1 MNRRRIAHLDMDAF
15 FASVELLRRPE
26 LKGLP
31 VAIGGRGDSL
41 TAAGRAALIASRGV
55 VSTST
60 YPARA
65 FGVRSGMALRRAFEL
80 CPSLIV
86 LPVDFDAYRDCSR
99 RFKAAVREVAE
110 CIEDWGIDEI
120 YIDLTELPG
129 DALELAAE
137 IKRRVFAATGLTCSI
152 GIAPN
157 KLLAKIAS
165 DMNKPDGVTLIGE
178 EDITTRIWPLPA
190 RSVNGIGPKAAARLA
205 ELGIESIGQL
215 AAAPPALL
223 MRHFGPHYAAW
234 LLDAAH
240 GRDERPLCME
250 HEPKSRSREITF
262 PHDTRDGL
270 TLLSVIA
277 KLSQRVATDLSA
289 RGLAGRSIGI
299 KVKFE
304 DFTSHTRDH
313 RLARATSDYLKIR
326 DTAVHCLQRVAVDR
340 KIRLLGVK
348 VAELEE
354 ADPLLRGE
362 NLSLF

>member
-1 MNRRRIAHLDMDAF
+1 MKRRRIAHLDMDAF

-41 TAAGRAALIASRGV
+41 TPAGRAALIASRGV

-86 LPVDFDAYRDCSR
+86 LPVDFDAYRDMSR

-110 CIEDWGIDEI
+110 RIEDWGIDEI
-120 YIDLTELPG
+120 YIDLSDVPG
-129 DALELAAE
+129 DDLELAAE
-137 IKRRVFAATGLTCSI
+137 IKRRVLAATGLTCSI

-165 DMNKPDGVTLIGE
+165 DMDKPDGVTLIGE
-178 EDITTRIWPLPA
+178 EDIATRIWPLPA
-190 RSVNGIGPKAAARLA
+190 RVINGIGPKAAARLA
-205 ELGIESIGQL
+205 ELGIESIGEL

-240 GRDERPLCME
+240 GRDERPLTME
-250 HEPKSRSREITF
+250 HEPKSRSRETTF

-270 TLLSVIA
+270 TLYSVIA
-277 KLSQRVATDLSA
+277 KLSRQVAADLAA

-299 KVKFE
+299 KVKY
-304 DFTSHTRDH
+304 DNFTIHTRDH
-313 RLARATSDYLKIR
+313 RLSQATGDAQKIR
-326 DTAVHCLQRVAVDR
+326 DTAVHCLQRVPIDR

-348 VAELEE
+348 VSDLEE
-354 ADPLLRGE
+354 ADPLARGE